1 MTCQFDY
8 RRYRRPF
15 RQPIH
20 THHGVW
26 HEREGLILRLRN
38 DRGQVGF
45 GEIAPLPDFGSE
57 SLDNAIDWCQSLAG
71 VCTTETISSIPT
83 DFPACQFGFES
94 AWEMITVP
102 DHSSWI
108 QYHNPY
114 TYCRLLPTGKAALSS
129 WVEFYNKG
137 DRTFKWKIG
146 VGSTQAELEWF
157 EILLQQLPPDATLR
171 LDANGGLT
179 WDDASRWLDTCDR
192 SSLWAASGQSAHI
205 EFLEQPLP
213 PTQFEALLHLS
224 HHHQTPIALDE
235 SVATLAQ
242 LQECCERGWTG
253 IVVVKAAIAGYPSR
267 LREFCKTHRLDV
279 VWSSVLETA
288 IARGY
293 VLSHLV
299 PSISNTR
306 NALGFGVEQWF
317 SDGQMDIAAF
327 DANHLF
333 EQ

>member
-26 HEREGLILRLRN
+26 NEREGVILRLRN
-38 DRGQVGF
+38 DKGQVGF

-57 SLDNAIDWCQSLAG
+57 SLDSAIDWCQSLAS
-71 VCTTETISSIPT
+71 VCTTETICSIPSNL
-83 DFPACQFGFES
+83 PACQFGFES

-102 DHSSWI
+102 DHSSCT
-108 QYHNPY
+108 QHHNPY
-114 TYCRLLPTGKAALSS
+114 TYCRLLSTGKAALNS
-129 WVEFYNKG
+129 WAEFYKKG

-146 VGSTQAELEWF
+146 VAPIQAELEWF
-157 EILLQQLPPDATLR
+157 ETLMQHLPPDAALR

-179 WDDASRWLDTCDR
+179 WDDASRWLDACDR
-192 SSLWAASGQSAHI
+192 FIPLTSSSQVAHV

-224 HHHQTPIALDE
+224 RHHQTPIALDE

-242 LQECCERGWTG
+242 LQECCERGWAG
-253 IVVVKAAIAGYPSR
+253 IVVVKAAIAGYPSH
-267 LREFCKTHRLDV
+267 LREFCKTHQLDV

-288 IARGY
+288 IARHY
-293 VLSHLV
+293 VLNHLV
-299 PSISNTR
+299 SSIPDNGK
-306 NALGFGVEQWF
+306 ALGFGVEQWF
-317 SDGQMDIAAF
+317 RDSQMDTAVF

-333 EQ
+333 EL